1 MKIGILFD
9 MDGTVLD
16 TMQDLAD
23 STNAALN
30 HFGYPSRT
38 VEEVRCFVG
47 NGAWRLIRQAMP
59 ETEADDQV
67 DTVLAFYQDYYKTHC
82 QIKTKAYDGI
92 LAAMKEL
99 ENRYALAIVSNKPDA
114 AVKTLAAQYFPGLYA
129 LGESSACPRKPA
141 PDMVYQA
148 MQTLG
153 VGKCIYVGDSE
164 VDVLTAKNAGVPCLS
179 VTWGFRDI
187 PELEAA
193 GARYFCHE
201 TGALPE
207 MIDRI
212 AGEVY
217 GQ

>member
-9 MDGTVLD
+9 MDGTLLD
-16 TMQDLAD
+16 TLQDLAD
-23 STNAALN
+23 STNAALA

-38 VEEVRCFVG
+38 VEEVRRFVG

-59 ETEADDQV
+59 ETEPDARV
-67 DTVLAFYQDYYKTHC
+67 DEVLRYYQDYYKTHC

-92 LAAMKEL
+92 PE
-99 ENRYALAIVSNKPDA
+99 ALAQLEYPLAVVSNKPDA
-114 AVKTLAAQYFPGLYA
+114 AVKTLSRQYFPGLYA
-129 LGESSACPRKPA
+129 LGESPACPRKPA

-148 MQTLG
+148 MKALG
-153 VGKCIYVGDSE
+153 VEGCVYVGDSE

-187 PELEAA
+187 QTLQEA
-193 GARYFCHE
+193 GGQYFCQE
-201 TGALPE
+201 TAAMPE
-207 MIDRI
+207 MIQRI
-212 AGEVY
+212 VGEFY